1 MQNRLRRERLA
12 RHVQTGLVLL
22 AMVVLFAVT
31 GYVLLGATGLAI
43 LIAMGFVM
51 LLAVGQR
58 ELRVDTSMARP
69 LATGDHAGIH
79 GIVDRLA
86 REAELPE
93 KPEIYAVP
101 VDEMNAATMGSEA
114 KPILAITTPM
124 LDRLTE
130 RELRAIAAHEISHL
144 AQRDLAFFK
153 LVTMLQVL
161 TISVSRIGWLLLILF
176 WPIALASGV
185 RIPLFAIALLLG
197 APILSIL
204 LQAALSRAR
213 ESAADVGAVELT
225 GDPEGLALALAKI
238 DRHRENLWRQV
249 LPVPQ
254 RRRTQESVLRTHPA
268 QEQRVAH
275 LRELADTVER

>member
-1 MQNRLRRERLA
+1 MA
-12 RHVQTGLVLL
+12 HHVQTGLVLL
-22 AMVVLFAVT
+22 AMVGLFAAT
-31 GYVLLGATGLAI
+31 GYVLLGAAGLAI
-43 LIAMGFVM
+43 LIVVGFVM
-51 LLAVGQR
+51 LLAVGRR
-58 ELRVDTSMARP
+58 ELRVDTSMAQP

-79 GIVDRLA
+79 GIVD
-86 REAELPE
+86 ELTRKAGLPA

-101 VDEMNAATMGSEA
+101 VDEMNAATMGSESR
-114 KPILAITTPM
+114 PILAITTPM

-130 RELRAIAAHEISHL
+130 RELRGIVAHEVSHL

-161 TISVSRIGWLLLILF
+161 TISVSRIGWLLLLLF

-197 APILSIL
+197 APVLSVL
-204 LQAALSRAR
+204 LQTALSRAR
-213 ESAADVGAVELT
+213 ESAADLRAVELT
-225 GDPEGLALALAKI
+225 RDPEGLAQALEKI

-254 RRRTQESVLRTHPA
+254 RRRKEGSVLRTHPA
-268 QEQRVAH
+268 QEQRVEH
-275 LRELADTVER
+275 LRDLAASLET